1 MSRTIYS
8 AESVTMGHPDK
19 LCDLISDSILDACL
33 AVDKNA
39 RVACETMATKGKIIV
54 AGEITVPKMPD
65 VKAIVEDTM
74 RFVGYDP
81 ESVAIEVLVHEQSP
95 DIAYGVDKNARS
107 DAYELGAGDQGV
119 LYGYASAETE
129 ERLPLPCVLAHRIT
143 RGLTDARKEGRIKG
157 LRPDGKAQVSVA
169 YENGRPQRVTA
180 VVVSTQHDENK
191 SMEELERDVRELVLK
206 DAFRDFPMD
215 ERTRVFINP
224 SGRFVLGGYEAD
236 TGLTGRKLMVDTY
249 GGFISHGGGAFSGK
263 DATKVDRSGSY
274 LARYIAKN
282 LVDAGLAERCLV
294 SLCYAIGVARP
305 VEVTVDTYGTGKYDD
320 EVLQKAVLKVFDCR
334 PAAIRDLLDL
344 CRPLYAKTTNFGHF
358 GKPELPWEQDDAAEK
373 LKKAVEEAN

>member
-1 MSRTIYS
+1 MAKTIYS
-8 AESVTMGHPDK
+8 VESVTMGHPDK
-19 LCDLISDSILDACL
+19 LCDLISDSVLDACL

-39 RVACETMATKGKIIV
+39 RVACETMATKGKVIV
-54 AGEITVPKMPD
+54 AGEITVSKMPNI
-65 VKAIVEDTM
+65 KEIVENTM

-81 ESVAIEVLVHEQSP
+81 STVEIEVLVHEQSP
-95 DIAYGVDKNARS
+95 DIAQGVDNPAQA

-119 LYGYASAETE
+119 LYGYATAETA

-143 RGLTDARKEGRIKG
+143 RLLTDARKSGRIKG
-157 LRPDGKAQVSVA
+157 LRPDGKAQVSVV
-169 YENGRPQRVTA
+169 YEDGRPVRVDA
-180 VVVSTQHDENK
+180 VVVSTQHDEEK
-191 SMEELERDVRELVLK
+191 SMEELQRDVRDVILK
-206 DAFRDFPMD
+206 EAFCDFPMD
-215 ERTRVFINP
+215 ETTRVFINP

-263 DATKVDRSGSY
+263 DATKVDRSGAY

-305 VEVTVDTYGTGKYDD
+305 VEITVDTYSTGKYDD
-320 EVLQKAVLKVFDCR
+320 EVLKQAVLKVFDCR
-334 PAAIRDLLDL
+334 PAAIRDSLDL
-344 CRPLYAKTTNFGHF
+344 CRPIYTSTTNSGHF
-358 GKPELPWEQDDAAEK
+358 GKEELPWEQSDAVDKLREAAE
-373 LKKAVEEAN
+373 AAQ